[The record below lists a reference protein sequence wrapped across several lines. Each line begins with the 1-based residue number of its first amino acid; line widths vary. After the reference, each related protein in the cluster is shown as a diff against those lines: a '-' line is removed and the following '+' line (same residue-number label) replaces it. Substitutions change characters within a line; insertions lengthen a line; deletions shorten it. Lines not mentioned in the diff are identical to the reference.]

1 MQIFSNGIL
10 RPFLSI
16 SQNEILAYIYENN
29 IEWREDSTNKND
41 LYRRNWLRNS
51 IFPQIREK
59 YSSLDKKM
67 SEFAEYAQEVN
78 EYLEKQVEKFLQ
90 ENNFQEDLGFSV
102 LSFQESHRTLQSTI
116 LAYIYKQCNHG
127 SHQGL
132 DKGNIAE
139 MRRYILTAQ

>member
-90 ENNFQEDLGFSV
+90 ENNF
-102 LSFQESHRTLQSTI
+102 
-116 LAYIYKQCNHG
+116 
-127 SHQGL
+127 
-132 DKGNIAE
+132 
-139 MRRYILTAQ
+139 